1 MYITTLISLFNLQ
14 RLALHESNISRYNA
28 EFVEISTIGSG
39 QFGSVHKCLNRLG
52 EHQIY
57 CSFLLSLLSMFSGMF
72 HLSQVMLKQPK
83 PERVIT
89 GGGGEGG
96 VPLSNRLMVI
106 YCWIRL
112 HFLTGLPGMTL
123 KIFGILEIRK
133 FWI

>member
-1 MYITTLISLFNLQ
+1 
-14 RLALHESNISRYNA
+14 
-28 EFVEISTIGSG
+28 
-39 QFGSVHKCLNRLG
+39 
-52 EHQIY
+52 
-57 CSFLLSLLSMFSGMF
+57 MFSGMF

-89 GGGGEGG
+89 GGGGGGGGTPGEKGRGNFRGGRGGGGGGGG

-123 KIFGILEIRK
+123 QIFGILEIRK

>member
-1 MYITTLISLFNLQ
+1 
-14 RLALHESNISRYNA
+14 
-28 EFVEISTIGSG
+28 
-39 QFGSVHKCLNRLG
+39 
-52 EHQIY
+52 
-57 CSFLLSLLSMFSGMF
+57 MFSGMF

-89 GGGGEGG
+89 GRGGEGG

-106 YCWIRL
+106 YRWIRL

-123 KIFGILEIRK
+123 QIFGILEIRK